1 MNNFISD
8 IKKNTYGVYKHHKDV
23 NTNKFKNW
31 LNTKPIPGA
40 IPDSKEE
47 PIEKACPSEKKNQEK
62 KREKRK
68 KGEKRTI

>member
-40 IPDSKEE
+40 LPDSKEE
-47 PIEKACPSEKKNQEK
+47 PVEKACASEKKRKPRKKKE
-62 KREKRK
+62 KREKR
-68 KGEKRTI
+68 TL

>member
-8 IKKNTYGVYKHHKDV
+8 IKKNTYGVYKHHKGV

-40 IPDSKEE
+40 IPSELSDSKEE
-47 PIEKACPSEKKNQEK
+47 PIEKACPSGKKEKKEK
-62 KREKRK
+62 KK
-68 KGEKRTI
+68 KKKTI